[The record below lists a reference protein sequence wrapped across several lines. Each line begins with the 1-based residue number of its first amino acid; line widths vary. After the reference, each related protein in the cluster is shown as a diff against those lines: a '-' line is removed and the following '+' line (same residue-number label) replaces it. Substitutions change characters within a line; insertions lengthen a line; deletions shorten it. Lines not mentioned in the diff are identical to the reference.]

1 MKDTIIVKKDAL
13 LLVRFEPSLKDR
25 IVKQAKKEV
34 MTAAAFIRIAVRTY
48 LDKRG

>member
-25 IVKQAKKEV
+25 IVKESKKEG
-34 MTAAAFIRIAVRTY
+34 MPAAAIIRIAVRAY